1 MRLPL
6 AFALVLAAC
15 GPSDSR
21 GVPAAHDA
29 PSASADRG
37 PDPIIL
43 RVARGGGFAAVYA
56 YPRLDSAIWTSA
68 QKLPPIARV
77 LAFDA
82 DAGSLAY
89 VDAKGTPGRLDL
101 RLGGVTVATKARL
114 TSLTSSD
121 GWAIF
126 GITGPSITRLTP
138 TGTWSFKPPSPP
150 RDLFP
155 QPDGSLLLTS
165 ARGATTVLWKMRPPD
180 DRLADSAVLP
190 RAERGI
196 RTQVGDRLYLLV
208 DSGLVGVRSRD
219 LQPIP
224 PITFDERVRA
234 VAPTPSGDRLYVL
247 TDSSLD
253 LRVADRYS
261 GKVSR
266 AVTLPGEASELR
278 MDPLGRYLLARA
290 ASGGDVWVVAIGTNR
305 LIGAVQTAW
314 EADLPFVAPDGAV
327 ALSTGRDVTFVDG
340 ETLRV
345 RRRVTGGARE
355 FWYATFWNGFR
366 PRAAAL
372 DEQVAF
378 PENQAP
384 DSAIW
389 GVPMDSAAMAADS
402 AAPAPVRD
410 TTPREATAAARPAP
424 SAARPAPSAAPATT
438 AGWIVSFAALL
449 SEERARDLASRV
461 RVGAETGRVVS
472 SARAGATIYRVVLG
486 PYATR
491 ADADRVG
498 RESGQSY
505 WVYQGVP

>member
-1 MRLPL
+1 MRSPL
-6 AFALVLAAC
+6 VLALVLAAC

-21 GVPAAHDA
+21 GVPAPHDA
-29 PSASADRG
+29 PSASAARG
-37 PDPIIL
+37 PDPIVL
-43 RVARGGGFAAVYA
+43 RVARGGGLATAYA

-82 DAGSLAY
+82 EAGSLAY
-89 VDAKGTPGRLDL
+89 VDVKGVPGRLDL
-101 RLGGVTVATKARL
+101 RLGGVTVATKTKL

-126 GITGPSITRLTP
+126 GIAGAVITRLTP

-165 ARGATTVLWKMRPPD
+165 ARGTSTVLWKMRPPD
-180 DRLADSAVLP
+180 ERLADSAMLP
-190 RAERGI
+190 RADRGI

-224 PITFDERVRA
+224 PISFDEHVRA

-266 AVTLPGEASELR
+266 AVKLPGQASELR
-278 MDPLGRYLLARA
+278 MDPIGRYLLARSA
-290 ASGGDVWVVAIGTNR
+290 DGRDVWVVAIGTNR

-314 EADLPFVAPDGAV
+314 DTDLPFVAPDGAV
-327 ALSTGRDVTFVDG
+327 ALSTGKDVTFVDG

-345 RRRVTGGARE
+345 RRRVLGGARD

-384 DSAIW
+384 DSSIW
-389 GVPMDSAAMAADS
+389 GIAIDSAAVAAESAGTSPRVDS
-402 AAPAPVRD
+402 STPSVPTPAPVR
-410 TTPREATAAARPAP
+410 PAP
-424 SAARPAPSAAPATT
+424 PAAVATSSN
-438 AGWIVSFAALL
+438 WIVSFAALL

-461 RVGAETGRVVS
+461 RVGSQTARVVS
-472 SARAGATIYRVVLG
+472 SARSGSTIYRVVIG
-486 PYATR
+486 PFPTR
-491 ADADRVG
+491 VDADKAG
-498 RESGQSY
+498 RESGQTY